1 MTIVGALISSFGAI
15 LSYIMCKAMNR
26 SLPNVI
32 FGGYGKFHKIFLRLT
47 RCIRLLI
54 LFPPSIT
61 GTSSTAGGKPIKMTK
76 QYKCTGRRK
85 GSSGVGTVRRETDTT
100 KDSGRDALDQR
111 KQVAT
116 PKL

>member
-1 MTIVGALISSFGAI
+1 MMTIVGALISSFGAI

-76 QYKCTGRRK
+76 QYKWKKERVKWRW
-85 GSSGVGTVRRETDTT
+85 
-100 KDSGRDALDQR
+100 DS
-111 KQVAT
+111 
-116 PKL
+116 PKRNGHD